1 MYIKTGYVYTEY
13 CITTTPPP
21 PTAHPLIPILIFNMN
36 SYTFT
41 FSPDGENEFNLIT
54 GAYHVDAR
62 QFDKSTSVHLQN
74 LYADRDITRMVYM
87 YFETYYIPISFF

>member
-13 CITTTPPP
+13 CITTPPP
-21 PTAHPLIPILIFNMN
+21 PPSHPLIPILIFNMN

>member
-1 MYIKTGYVYTEY
+1 MYIKTGYVFTEY
-13 CITTTPPP
+13 NPLP